1 MKNVLFLLLLSMCC
15 WTTIAEAQTNPNL
28 TATINAGE
36 PISGESYETVDD
48 DTKPKKES
56 YRPESPE
63 KQAGQPKVIDG
74 IYERTIAKERKILP
88 YEDIREADVFW
99 QKRIWRL
106 IDTRQKMNEIFVAPN
121 APFIKILLDIVK
133 NQEDAYIF
141 TDEDFASPTNIQEVE
156 QTLGSIDTIMVVDPV
171 THKEEMQVVTNEF
184 NWEAVQSYRLKED
197 WVFDEESSR
206 MIVRILGIAPIMD
219 VIDDNGNYRGQRAM
233 FWAYYPSFRKYL
245 VKHET
250 FNRQND
256 GVRLTWEDV
265 LEARMFASFIVKE
278 SNIQDK
284 RIKDYA
290 TGRDALMESE
300 RIKHELFEKEHN
312 LWSY

>member
-1 MKNVLFLLLLSMCC
+1 MKNFLFLLLLAIGCSTMIVSAQ
-15 WTTIAEAQTNPNL
+15 TDKSTIATNNN
-28 TATINAGE
+28 TIT
-36 PISGESYETVDD
+36 PIVGESYETAD

-56 YRPESPE
+56 YRPEAPE
-63 KQAGQPKVIDG
+63 EQAGKPLVIDG
-74 IYERTIAKERKILP
+74 IYERTIAKERKILA

-106 IDTRQKMNEIFVAPN
+106 IDTRQKMNQIFVTPS
-121 APFIKILLDIVK
+121 APFIDILLDITK
-133 NQEDAYIF
+133 KHNDAYIF
-141 TDEDFASPTNIQEVE
+141 TDEDFTTPTNINEVE
-156 QTLGSIDTIMVVDPV
+156 QTLGGVDTIMVIDPV
-171 THKEEMQVVTNEF
+171 TYEETMQVVTNQF
-184 NWEAVQSYRLKED
+184 DWTSVQAYRLKED

-219 VIDDNGNYRGQRAM
+219 VIDDNGNYRGQRSM

-245 VKHET
+245 VTRET

-265 LEARMFASFIVKE
+265 LEARMFSSFIVKE
-278 SNIQDK
+278 SNIQDR
-284 RIKDYA
+284 RIQDYS

-300 RIKHELFEKEHN
+300 RIKNELFEMEHN